1 MSNFTKDIKVKNS
14 YFRPNA
20 ISYLFLCQGGHFK
33 TLRIRLYKYSP
44 FVSKSSR
51 KVTETV
57 RKGSNS
63 ERPFVSK
70 SSRKVTETVRKGSN
84 SERPFSIYTKE
95 ERRQNFQHFCE
106 NLFNKKYHIY
116 LNKIQF

>member
-33 TLRIRLYKYSP
+33 TLRICLYKYSP

-51 KVTETV
+51 KVTD
-57 RKGSNS
+57 
-63 ERPFVSK
+63 
-70 SSRKVTETVRKGSN
+70 TVRKGSN